1 MELFQAKQKNQISNY
16 RINIPK
22 NNNLDLL
29 RFSFAFIV
37 FLVHAYQLS
46 EATSLSL
53 FNDIFSSKVAVECFF
68 VVSGFLIFMSY
79 ESSSN
84 IKRYFEKRF
93 RRIYPA
99 YFLVIIACAILGSFL
114 SSYSSEE
121 YFFSFELYRYLAANL
136 LFLNFIQPDLPGVF
150 STNPMAA
157 VNGALW
163 TLKIEVMFYLSVPV
177 FVWLFRK
184 IGLWQGLFLLY
195 ASSIIYNVVLQA
207 FINSHGGI
215 FIELQR
221 QLPGQ
226 LMFFIAGGALYY
238 GFDIFK
244 NNATGFLILAI
255 AGYLLE
261 GIFHAGVLYAAS
273 LAILVVY
280 FGFIFKFLGH
290 FGKYGDF
297 SYGVY
302 ILHFPILQAFIANQ
316 FFAILPLL
324 TMVISSVVV
333 IFSAYVMW
341 HCIEKKMLNKSSH
354 YMTTLNE
361 PKKYGV
367 ES

>member
-1 MELFQAKQKNQISNY
+1 MDLFQEKQKNQSSNY

-79 ESSSN
+79 EYSSN
-84 IKRYFEKRF
+84 MNRYFEKRF

-99 YFLVIIACAILGSFL
+99 YFSVIIVCAILGSFL

-121 YFFSFELYRYLAANL
+121 YFLSSELYRYLAANL
-136 LFLNFIQPDLPGVF
+136 VFLNFIQPDLPGVF
-150 STNPMAA
+150 SMNSMTA

-163 TLKIEVMFYLSVPV
+163 TLKVEVMFYLSVPV

-195 ASSIIYNVVLQA
+195 ASSIIYNVVLQTL
-207 FINSHGGI
+207 INTHGGI

-226 LMFFIAGGALYY
+226 LIFFIAGGALYY
-238 GFDIFK
+238 GFDFFK
-244 NNATGFLILAI
+244 KNATGFLLFAI
-255 AGYLLE
+255 AAYLLE
-261 GIFHAGVLYAAS
+261 GIFHTGLLYAAS

-280 FGFIFKFLGH
+280 FGFIFKFLGN

-316 FFAILPLL
+316 FFVISPLL
-324 TMVISSVVV
+324 AMLLSSVVV
-333 IFSAYVMW
+333 IVTAYVMW
-341 HCIEKKMLNKSSH
+341 HGIEKKMLNKSSH
-354 YMTTLNE
+354 YLTTLKE
-361 PKKYGV
+361 PIKI
-367 ES
+367 